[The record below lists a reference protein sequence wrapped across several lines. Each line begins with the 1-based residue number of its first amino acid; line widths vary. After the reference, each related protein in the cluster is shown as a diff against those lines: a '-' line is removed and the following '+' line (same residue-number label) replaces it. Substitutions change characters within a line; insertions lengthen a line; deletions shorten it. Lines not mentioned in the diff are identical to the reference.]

1 MKIHADLTQH
11 AVVHTEELSWVD
23 SPMVGVQRKMIERD
37 GDEVARATSL
47 VRYAP
52 GSSFSAH
59 THDGGEEFLV
69 LEGVFSDEFGDYGP
83 GTYIRNPVGS
93 SHTPF
98 SQDGCI
104 ILVKLWQMVPEDSQ
118 RVVMHPQALMAE
130 YDVSL
135 ITLHSYESELVQ
147 MIRLSAGE
155 SFRLESEERSELF
168 ILAGAMMAG
177 DSAYAS
183 GSWVRRPGGAALMEF
198 SSSEGCLF
206 YLKTGHLR

>member
-118 RVVMHPQALMAE
+118 RVVMHPQELMAE

-135 ITLHSYESELVQ
+135 VTLHSYESELVQ